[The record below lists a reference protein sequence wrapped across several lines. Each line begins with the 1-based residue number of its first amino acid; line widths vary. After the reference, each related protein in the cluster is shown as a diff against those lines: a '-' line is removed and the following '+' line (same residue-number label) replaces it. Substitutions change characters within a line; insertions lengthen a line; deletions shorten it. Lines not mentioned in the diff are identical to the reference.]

1 MWTELQPGTLF
12 GHDYRILRHIA
23 SGGMGSIYLVEQLST
38 GKPRA
43 LKVMHPQYA
52 RDERLRARFEKE
64 ARVASLIESDHV
76 IEVLAAGVDKATGIP
91 WLVMEYLRGD
101 TLDDVVAQKGPLPI
115 PDMLEVARQLLHG
128 LECAHRQSLVHR
140 DLKPENIFIA
150 QPRRTDV
157 PFTVKILDFGIAKW
171 AQDARQKS
179 KNSEVLG
186 SPFWMAPEQLQ
197 AGADISP
204 ATDVWAVGLIVF
216 WALTGHFYW
225 RTGNLDDAT
234 IEQVIREMTV
244 EPMPPASARLAL
256 LDPTQKLP
264 RRFDAWFERTTQR
277 MSERR
282 FQSGGEAL
290 SLLLPILTE
299 HMNESPK
306 PVTTIPI
313 PLGPKRDISLSLS
326 MRSPIDDKQLWQDLT
341 AMLRQEIA
349 RGGLAPAEV
358 QARWM
363 EVAQV
368 REHELADVVGAG
380 EAWRFALRVGPIS
393 APLLGGAA
401 EFLTRKAKSE
411 LGPKL
416 VRSLLETLAERGD
429 ADAIVAL
436 LARAF
441 ELSDDPGPLR
451 AWAALGLVELSNRHP
466 IAGEAR
472 RRVPWEG
479 LRESS
484 EARAESAKEAAA
496 PPKAAE
502 NAPKA
507 PAPTPSSPTSVP
519 LAAPAPPSIV
529 TPAEPP
535 PTGSLDAGRISD
547 VGRIS
552 DLPSIDDPIAA
563 LTANPSQVD
572 AWSSLFKRRLQ
583 ERNLDGA
590 WCVADAATAMLG
602 DRTPDVMKQLRSRHA
617 AGAGRR
623 TLAPLSEDQWKALC
637 DPSLEP
643 ATTEVLKGLIGVLQ
657 ALKSAPVSQ
666 RSPVLPHGGTGPK
679 SSPPA
684 GAAKVLYGALLE
696 AGVALSISPLP
707 SIEVRPDKPF
717 GLWFSGAM
725 PPSSIVGSGSVRVTQ
740 PRPWRA
746 EQITFAAGQHMAYYR
761 PELMARLLTSGEGE
775 IQQALEAAR
784 SITLGKGQSPL
795 ATPLAQRLGSGDRMR
810 LRRVVSEAIAASGGM
825 DAARWQRAAD
835 RTAARAGFLASRD
848 FSAARDALRV
858 IDPLPGAPG
867 ADEQMHNLVLFGVS
881 DPYLKLRREL
891 EIALL

>member
-1 MWTELQPGTLF
+1 
-12 GHDYRILRHIA
+12 
-23 SGGMGSIYLVEQLST
+23 MGSIYLVEQLST

-64 ARVASLIESDHV
+64 ARIASLIESDHV

-128 LECAHRQSLVHR
+128 LECAHRQALVHR

-204 ATDVWAVGLIVF
+204 ATDVWALGLIVF
-216 WALTGHFYW
+216 WALTGRFYW
-225 RTGNLDDAT
+225 MTGNTDDAT

-244 EPMPPASARLAL
+244 EPMPPASARLARI
-256 LDPTQKLP
+256 DPIQKLP

-282 FQSGGEAL
+282 FQTGGEAL

-299 HMNESPK
+299 HMTESPK
-306 PVTTIPI
+306 PLTTIPI
-313 PLGPKRDISLSLS
+313 PLGPKREISLS
-326 MRSPIDDKQLWQDLT
+326 MRSPIDDKRLWQDLT

-349 RGGLAPAEV
+349 RGGLEPAEV

-363 EVAQV
+363 EIAQV

-393 APLLGGAA
+393 GPLLGGAA
-401 EFLTRKAKSE
+401 EFLARKAKSE

-416 VRSLLETLAERGD
+416 VRSVLETLAERGD

-451 AWAALGLVELSNRHP
+451 AWAALALVELSNRHP

-496 PPKAAE
+496 PQKAAQG
-502 NAPKA
+502 APR
-507 PAPTPSSPTSVP
+507 APTPSSPT
-519 LAAPAPPSIV
+519 AAPAPTPVPPPVAAPTPSII
-529 TPAEPP
+529 TPAEPSIHQ
-535 PTGSLDAGRISD
+535 TGNHEAGRISD

-552 DLPSIDDPIAA
+552 DLPSLDDPIAA

-623 TLAPLSEDQWKALC
+623 TLAPLSEDQWRAIC
-637 DPSLEP
+637 DPSLEQ

-657 ALKSAPVSQ
+657 SIKSAPVSQ
-666 RSPVLPHGGTGPK
+666 RSPALPQGGSGPK

-707 SIEVRPDKPF
+707 SIEVRADKPF

-725 PPSSIVGSGSVRVTQ
+725 PPTSIVGSGSIRATQ
-740 PRPWRA
+740 QRPWRA

-795 ATPLAQRLGSGDRMR
+795 ATPLAQKLGSGDRMR
-810 LRRVVSEAIAASGGM
+810 LRRVVSEAIAAPGGM

-848 FSAARDALRV
+848 FSAARDALRL
-858 IDPLPGAPG
+858 IAPLPGAPG
-867 ADEQMHNLVLFGVS
+867 PDEQMHNLVLFGVS